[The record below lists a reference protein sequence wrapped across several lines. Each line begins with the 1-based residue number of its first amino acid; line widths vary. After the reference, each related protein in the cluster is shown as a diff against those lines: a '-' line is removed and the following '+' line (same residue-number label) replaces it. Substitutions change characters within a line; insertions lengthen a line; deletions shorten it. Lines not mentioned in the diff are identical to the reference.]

1 METLSILVLEDHPFQ
16 AQVVARQLRALGCQ
30 NLICVADG
38 EAALARLASHGP
50 VDIALCDIRM
60 PGMDGLTFLRKAA
73 ERGAIRSL
81 VLFSGLA
88 PDLRLAA
95 LQLAGLL
102 GLQVLGELGKA
113 RGPDSLRNLILRYR
127 RDAPAAG
134 ARSDIERPSAPEI
147 RQALIQNQLV
157 PYYQPKV
164 DLRSLQPTGAEV
176 LVRWQHPR
184 LGLLGPARFLPQ
196 FEELGLVHDLTDY
209 LLKAAMGF
217 LQWQQPESRLPLAI
231 NLPPYLLDAPDLP
244 GRLQALLGYY
254 QLPPSLINFEVT
266 ENGLPG
272 IPANSLENL
281 LRLRLMGCGIAI
293 DDFGTGT
300 SSLQRLCQLPCN
312 ELKLDASF
320 VHAMERNPRVLAAV
334 TSSLALAA
342 SLGMNAVA
350 EGIES
355 TGQLEQL
362 RKLGCVQGQ
371 GYLFGHPMPGRE
383 FANWLRRWPGS
394 AQPQQ
399 A

>member
-16 AQVVARQLRALGCQ
+16 AQVVAQQLRTLGCR
-30 NLICVADG
+30 NLFCAADG
-38 EAALARLASHGP
+38 EAALVRLSSHGP
-50 VDIALCDIRM
+50 VDIALCDINL

-73 ERGAIRSL
+73 ECGAIRS
-81 VLFSGLA
+81 VALFSGLA

-95 LQLAGLL
+95 LQLARLL
-102 GLQVLGELGKA
+102 GLQVLGDLGKVLS
-113 RGPDSLRNLILRYR
+113 PDSLRNVLLRYR
-127 RDAPAAG
+127 RGAPAAG
-134 ARSDIERPSAPEI
+134 AQSDDAQPTAQEARL
-147 RQALIQNQLV
+147 ALIQGQLV

-164 DLRSLQPTGAEV
+164 DLRSLQPAGAEV

-184 LGLLGPARFLPQ
+184 LGLLGPAGLLPLL
-196 FEELGLVHDLTDY
+196 EELGLVRDLTEY
-209 LLKAAMGF
+209 LLKAAMAF

-231 NLPPYLLDAPDLP
+231 NCPPYLLEEPDLP
-244 GRLQALLGYY
+244 GRLQELLDYY
-254 QLPPSLINFEVT
+254 RLPSSLINVEIT

-272 IPANSLENL
+272 IAANSLENL

-320 VHAMERNPRVLAAV
+320 IHGMEQNPRVLAAV

-355 TGQLEQL
+355 TRQLEQL
-362 RKLGCVQGQ
+362 RELGCAQGQ

-394 AQPQQ
+394 TLPKEA
-399 A
+399 

>member
-1 METLSILVLEDHPFQ
+1 
-16 AQVVARQLRALGCQ
+16 
-30 NLICVADG
+30 
-38 EAALARLASHGP
+38 
-50 VDIALCDIRM
+50 
-60 PGMDGLTFLRKAA
+60 
-73 ERGAIRSL
+73 
-81 VLFSGLA
+81 
-88 PDLRLAA
+88 
-95 LQLAGLL
+95 L
-102 GLQVLGELGKA
+102 GL
-113 RGPDSLRNLILRYR
+113 I
-127 RDAPAAG
+127 
-134 ARSDIERPSAPEI
+134 
-147 RQALIQNQLV
+147 
-157 PYYQPKV
+157 
-164 DLRSLQPTGAEV
+164 
-176 LVRWQHPR
+176 
-184 LGLLGPARFLPQ
+184 
-196 FEELGLVHDLTDY
+196 HDLTDY

-231 NLPPYLLDAPDLP
+231 NLPPYLLDEPDLP

-320 VHAMERNPRVLAAV
+320 IHAMERNPRVLAAV
-334 TSSLALAA
+334 TSSLALAT

-394 AQPQQ
+394 AQPEE